1 MCDVAISGAG
11 PAGAVLLRFPLAC
24 ALLLAAAAGAAAQ
37 SVAPQIPDEQPAFL
51 PVPAIEA
58 GFRLLYEQKFPQA
71 RESFLSWEKQH
82 PSEPF
87 GHIALAAS
95 YLFEEFYLQGVLSG
109 DFFLDDR
116 KFLHGIAGKPDPAR
130 MLQFRLSRERAMALS
145 RDKLR
150 ANPHDPEALY
160 ALTLAAGMQADA
172 LSILER
178 KQFDSLRLIKDAEA
192 SAKLLL
198 AERPT
203 SADAWLALG
212 AANYIIGSLSGATR
226 FVLWFDGVHGDRKL
240 GMEQLA
246 KTASTGLYLRPFAK
260 ILLALAALREKQ
272 IPLARR
278 LLLELT
284 LEFPA
289 SPLFA
294 AEFARVASIP
304 LPAEIRR

>member
-1 MCDVAISGAG
+1 MWVAAISGEG
-11 PAGAVLLRFPLAC
+11 PAGTALLRFPLAC
-24 ALLLAAAAGAAAQ
+24 VLFLLMAVSA
-37 SVAPQIPDEQPAFL
+37 APQSSAPLHSDDQPAFL
-51 PVPAIEA
+51 AVPALEA

-71 RESFLSWEKQH
+71 RESFLAWEDQH
-82 PSEPF
+82 PTEPF

-95 YLFEEFYLQGVLSG
+95 FLFEEFYRQGVLSG

-116 KFLHGIAGKPDPAR
+116 KFLHGIDGRPDPAR
-130 MLQFRLSRERAMALS
+130 MKEFRLARERAMALS
-145 RDKLR
+145 RARLR
-150 ANPHDPEALY
+150 ANPRDPEALY

-172 LSILER
+172 LSILEK
-178 KQFDSLRLIKDAEA
+178 KQLESLRYIKAAEA

-198 AERPT
+198 AVRPEA
-203 SADAWLALG
+203 ADAWLALG

-226 FVLWFDGVHGDRKL
+226 FLLWFDGVHGNRQL
-240 GMEQLA
+240 GMEQLS
-246 KTASTGLYLRPFAK
+246 KTAASGLYLRPFAK

-284 LEFPA
+284 QEFPA

-294 AEFARVASIP
+294 AEFARAAALP
-304 LPAEIRR
+304 LPTPTKR

>member
-1 MCDVAISGAG
+1 MRIA
-11 PAGAVLLRFPLAC
+11 LAF
-24 ALLLAAAAGAAAQ
+24 ALLFAAAASAQ
-37 SVAPQIPDEQPAFL
+37 ENPSPKPDDQPAFL
-51 PVPAIEA
+51 PVPALQA

-71 RESFLSWEKQH
+71 RDSFLSWEKQH
-82 PSEPF
+82 PAEPF

-109 DFFLDDR
+109 DFFLDDK

-130 MLQFRLSRERAMALS
+130 MLQFRLARERAMSLS
-145 RDKLR
+145 REKLR
-150 ANPHDPEALY
+150 ANPRDPEALY

-172 LSILER
+172 LSILEK
-178 KQFDSLRLIKDAEA
+178 KQFESLRLIKDAEA

-198 AERPT
+198 AERPQ
-203 SADAWLALG
+203 ADDAWLALG

-246 KTASTGLYLRPFAK
+246 KTASSGLYLRPFAK

-284 LEFPA
+284 QEFPA

-294 AEFARVASIP
+294 AEFARAAALP
-304 LPAEIRR
+304 LPALTKH